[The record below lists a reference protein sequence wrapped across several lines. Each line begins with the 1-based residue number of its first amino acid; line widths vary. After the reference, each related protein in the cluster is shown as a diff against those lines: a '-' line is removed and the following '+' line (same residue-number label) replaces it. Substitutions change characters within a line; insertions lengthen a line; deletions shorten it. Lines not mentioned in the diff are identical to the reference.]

1 LNDPEWVAIFFDQAL
16 QQTIDWR
23 AFDDGS
29 VSFPSPRRAVEIL
42 RRVGPAIAS
51 VQRIYPGTD
60 CTHIVATT
68 PPVVD
73 GIAAA
78 SSGSSSSSTDDSF
91 YKCFDNDEQQH
102 TLSRQICLGLPGD
115 TSSASA
121 ATTRTAMLSKLMMMA
136 ALTLTIVASSVFLS

>member
-1 LNDPEWVAIFFDQAL
+1 LNDPEWVAIFSDQAL

-51 VQRIYPGTD
+51 SQRIYPVTD

-78 SSGSSSSSTDDSF
+78 SSSSSSSTDDSF
-91 YKCFDNDEQQH
+91 YKCFDDEQQQ
-102 TLSRQICLGLPGD
+102 TRSRQICHGLPGD
-115 TSSASA
+115 TSSSSA
-121 ATTRTAMLSKLMMMA
+121 ATTRTAMLSTMMMMA
-136 ALTLTIVASSVFLS
+136 SLTLTIVASSAFQS